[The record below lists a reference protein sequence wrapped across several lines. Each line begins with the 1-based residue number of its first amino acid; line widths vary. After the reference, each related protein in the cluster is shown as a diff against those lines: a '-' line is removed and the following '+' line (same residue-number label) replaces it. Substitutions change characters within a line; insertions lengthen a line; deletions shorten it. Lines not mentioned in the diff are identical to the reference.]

1 MRERDE
7 NHPPAGKRRGK
18 FEMAIQQGRQNV
30 LDSYVT
36 VAERIAAFYQS
47 FPTGRICT
55 QIVEHDIQSGFVLMR
70 AEVFRSTDDAG
81 PSATG
86 HAFEVRGD
94 SYVNRTSYI
103 ENAETS
109 AVGRALALLG
119 FEVRRGIASREEM
132 EKAARMNEKS
142 AKSADARPAA
152 AKTEAPRAG
161 EERPDGARPTA
172 ERPDGGKPEPR
183 PAARARE
190 ADAPAPRAAAEPA
203 PAPPASLDEEILRSA
218 GALGYDAAKVR
229 RWVNQKFGVT
239 GGLESLT
246 NHDKREVLNIFRE
259 QARPEQAK
267 PARR

>member
-1 MRERDE
+1 
-7 NHPPAGKRRGK
+7 
-18 FEMAIQQGRQNV
+18 MAVQQGRQNV

-47 FPTGRICT
+47 YPTGRICT
-55 QIVEHDIQSGFVLMR
+55 QILEHNEESGFILMR
-70 AEVFRSTDDAG
+70 AEVFRSTDDAQ

-94 SYVNRTSYI
+94 GYVNKTSYI

-132 EKAARMNEKS
+132 EKAARMPAERAARAPESTPPETKPA
-142 AKSADARPAA
+142 AKPAPPPAA
-152 AKTEAPRAG
+152 AESPATEESPN
-161 EERPDGARPTA
+161 
-172 ERPDGGKPEPR
+172 
-183 PAARARE
+183 
-190 ADAPAPRAAAEPA
+190 
-203 PAPPASLDEEILRSA
+203 LDDDIIRNA
-218 GALGYDAAKVR
+218 QQLGYDAAKVR

-246 NHDKREVLNIFRE
+246 EHDKREVLKLFRE
-259 QARPEQAK
+259 QAQAAQAK
-267 PARR
+267 SARK

>member
-1 MRERDE
+1 
-7 NHPPAGKRRGK
+7 
-18 FEMAIQQGRQNV
+18 MAVQQGRQNV

-47 FPTGRICT
+47 YPTGRICT
-55 QIVEHDIQSGFVLMR
+55 RILEHNEESGFILMR
-70 AEVFRSTDDAG
+70 AEVFRSTDDAQ

-94 SYVNRTSYI
+94 GYVNRTSYI

-132 EKAARMNEKS
+132 EKAARMPAERPAQAPESKPPEGKPA
-142 AKSADARPAA
+142 AKPAPQPAA
-152 AKTEAPRAG
+152 AESPATEESPN
-161 EERPDGARPTA
+161 
-172 ERPDGGKPEPR
+172 
-183 PAARARE
+183 
-190 ADAPAPRAAAEPA
+190 
-203 PAPPASLDEEILRSA
+203 LDDDIIRNA
-218 GALGYDAAKVR
+218 QQLGYDAAKVR

-246 NHDKREVLNIFRE
+246 EHDKREVLKLFRE
-259 QARPEQAK
+259 QAQTAQAK
-267 PARR
+267 SARK

>member
-1 MRERDE
+1 
-7 NHPPAGKRRGK
+7 
-18 FEMAIQQGRQNV
+18 MALQQGRQNV

-47 FPTGRICT
+47 FPTGRITT
-55 QIVEHDIQSGFVLMR
+55 QIVEHDTESGFILMR
-70 AEVFRSTDDAG
+70 AEVFRSTDDDG

-132 EKAARMNEKS
+132 EKAARMNEKG
-142 AKSADARPAA
+142 AKTTDARPEAA
-152 AKTEAPRAG
+152 RPDAARADGGKTEA
-161 EERPDGARPTA
+161 DGRKTEPARP
-172 ERPDGGKPEPR
+172 EGGRPAPR
-183 PAARARE
+183 PAAQASTASR
-190 ADAPAPRAAAEPA
+190 PA
-203 PAPPASLDEEILRSA
+203 PAPPPEAPQSLDEEILRSA
-218 GALGYDAAKVR
+218 DALGYDAAKVR

-246 NHDKREVLNIFRE
+246 NHDKREVLKIFRE
-259 QARPEQAK
+259 QATQA
-267 PARR
+267 PAKTARK

>member
-1 MRERDE
+1 
-7 NHPPAGKRRGK
+7 
-18 FEMAIQQGRQNV
+18 MAVQQGRQNV

-47 FPTGRICT
+47 YPTGRICT
-55 QIVEHDIQSGFVLMR
+55 QILEHNEESGFILMR
-70 AEVFRSTDDAG
+70 AEVFRSTDDAQ

-94 SYVNRTSYI
+94 GYVNRTSYI

-132 EKAARMNEKS
+132 EKAARMPAERPAQAPESKPPES
-142 AKSADARPAA
+142 KPAAKPAPQPAA
-152 AKTEAPRAG
+152 AENPATEEGPN
-161 EERPDGARPTA
+161 
-172 ERPDGGKPEPR
+172 
-183 PAARARE
+183 
-190 ADAPAPRAAAEPA
+190 
-203 PAPPASLDEEILRSA
+203 LDDEIIRNA
-218 GALGYDAAKVR
+218 QQLGYDAAKVR

-246 NHDKREVLNIFRE
+246 EHDKREVLKLFRE
-259 QARPEQAK
+259 QAQAAQAK
-267 PARR
+267 SARK

>member
-1 MRERDE
+1 
-7 NHPPAGKRRGK
+7 
-18 FEMAIQQGRQNV
+18 MAVQQGRQNV

-47 FPTGRICT
+47 YPTGRICT
-55 QIVEHDIQSGFVLMR
+55 QILEHNEESGFILMR
-70 AEVFRSTDDAG
+70 AEVFRSTDDAQ

-94 SYVNRTSYI
+94 GYVNRTSYI

-132 EKAARMNEKS
+132 EKAARM
-142 AKSADARPAA
+142 P
-152 AKTEAPRAG
+152 
-161 EERPDGARPTA
+161 A
-172 ERPDGGKPEPR
+172 ER
-183 PAARARE
+183 AARAPERAPE
-190 ADAPAPRAAAEPA
+190 DKPAAKAAPPPAPESPA
-203 PAPPASLDEEILRSA
+203 TEESSGLDDDIIRNAQL
-218 GALGYDAAKVR
+218 LGYDAAKVR

-246 NHDKREVLNIFRE
+246 EHDKREVLKLFRE
-259 QARPEQAK
+259 QAQAAQAK
-267 PARR
+267 SARK

>member
-1 MRERDE
+1 
-7 NHPPAGKRRGK
+7 
-18 FEMAIQQGRQNV
+18 MAVQQGRQNV

-47 FPTGRICT
+47 YPTGRICT
-55 QIVEHDIQSGFVLMR
+55 QILEHHEESGFILMR
-70 AEVFRSTDDAG
+70 AEVFRSTDDAQ

-94 SYVNRTSYI
+94 GYVNRTSYI

-132 EKAARMNEKS
+132 EKAARMPAERAARAPESKPPES
-142 AKSADARPAA
+142 KPPEGKPAAKPAPPPAA
-152 AKTEAPRAG
+152 AESPSA
-161 EERPDGARPTA
+161 EESPN
-172 ERPDGGKPEPR
+172 
-183 PAARARE
+183 
-190 ADAPAPRAAAEPA
+190 
-203 PAPPASLDEEILRSA
+203 LDDDIIRNA
-218 GALGYDAAKVR
+218 QQLGYDAAKVR

-246 NHDKREVLNIFRE
+246 EHDKREVLKLFRE
-259 QARPEQAK
+259 QAQAAQAK
-267 PARR
+267 SPRK

>member
-1 MRERDE
+1 MREPGEDC
-7 NHPPAGKRRGK
+7 PPGAKKEGK
-18 FEMAIQQGRQNV
+18 MAIQQGRQNV

-36 VAERIAAFYQS
+36 VAERIAAFYQA

-55 QIVEHDIQSGFVLMR
+55 QIIEHDTQTGFVLMR

-132 EKAARMNEKS
+132 EKAARMNEKG
-142 AKSADARPAA
+142 ARPAA
-152 AKTEAPRAG
+152 APRPEA
-161 EERPDGARPTA
+161 ARP
-172 ERPDGGKPEPR
+172 ER
-183 PAARARE
+183 A
-190 ADAPAPRAAAEPA
+190 APAPTEDAPA
-203 PAPPASLDEEILRSA
+203 PAPPAEAEPASLDDEIIRTA
-218 GALGYDAAKVR
+218 GELGYDAAKVR

-246 NHDKREVLNIFRE
+246 NQDKREVLKIFRE
-259 QARPEQAK
+259 QARPEQATS
-267 PARR
+267 ARK

>member
-1 MRERDE
+1 
-7 NHPPAGKRRGK
+7 
-18 FEMAIQQGRQNV
+18 MAIQQGRQNV

-55 QIVEHDIQSGFVLMR
+55 QIIEHDTQTGFVLMR
-70 AEVFRSTDDAG
+70 AEVFRSSDDAG

-132 EKAARMNEKS
+132 EKAARMNEKG
-142 AKSADARPAA
+142 AKPAA
-152 AKTEAPRAG
+152 AAAPKPEA
-161 EERPDGARPTA
+161 ARPESA
-172 ERPDGGKPEPR
+172 APADDEARP
-183 PAARARE
+183 
-190 ADAPAPRAAAEPA
+190 PAPRAAAEA
-203 PAPPASLDEEILRSA
+203 PAAEPAGLDDEILRSA
-218 GALGYDAAKVR
+218 GELGYDAAKVR

-239 GGLESLT
+239 GGLGSLT
-246 NHDKREVLNIFRE
+246 NHDKQEVLKIFRE
-259 QARPEQAK
+259 QARPEPSR

>member
-1 MRERDE
+1 
-7 NHPPAGKRRGK
+7 
-18 FEMAIQQGRQNV
+18 MAIQQGRQNV

-55 QIVEHDIQSGFVLMR
+55 QIVEHDIQSGFILMR
-70 AEVFRSTDDAG
+70 AEVFRSIDDAG

-94 SYVNRTSYI
+94 SYVNKTSYI

-132 EKAARMNEKS
+132 EKAARMNEKG
-142 AKSADARPAA
+142 AKTAEARPAA
-152 AKTEAPRAG
+152 AKTEVPRP
-161 EERPDGARPTA
+161 EGARPEGGKT
-172 ERPDGGKPEPR
+172 DGGRPEPR
-183 PAARARE
+183 
-190 ADAPAPRAAAEPA
+190 PAPRAAAAAEAPEPPPPA
-203 PAPPASLDEEILRSA
+203 EPAPPASLDEEILRSA
-218 GALGYDAAKVR
+218 EALGYDAAKVR

-246 NHDKREVLNIFRE
+246 NHDKREVLKIFRE
-259 QARPEQAK
+259 QARAGPAK

>member
-1 MRERDE
+1 
-7 NHPPAGKRRGK
+7 
-18 FEMAIQQGRQNV
+18 MAIQQGRQNV

-47 FPTGRICT
+47 YPTGRICT
-55 QIVEHDIQSGFVLMR
+55 QIVEHDTETGFILMR
-70 AEVFRSTDDAG
+70 AEVFRTTDDAS

-132 EKAARMNEKS
+132 EKSARMNDKS
-142 AKSADARPAA
+142 AKSPGGKSET
-152 AKTEAPRAG
+152 AKPEG
-161 EERPDGARPTA
+161 
-172 ERPDGGKPEPR
+172 GGKPESVRPEGGKSEGATPEGG
-183 PAARARE
+183 PAAP
-190 ADAPAPRAAAEPA
+190 APAPRAAAEGPT
-203 PAPPASLDEEILRSA
+203 SLDDEILRSA
-218 GALGYDAAKVR
+218 DALGYDAAKVR

-246 NHDKREVLNIFRE
+246 NHDKREVLKIFHE
-259 QARPEQAK
+259 QARPEPAK
-267 PARR
+267 ATRK

>member
-1 MRERDE
+1 M
-7 NHPPAGKRRGK
+7 P
-18 FEMAIQQGRQNV
+18 MQQGRQNV

-36 VAERIAAFYQS
+36 VAERIAAFYQA

-55 QIVEHDIQSGFVLMR
+55 QIVEHDTESGFILMR
-70 AEVFRSTDDAG
+70 AEIYRSTEDAS

-132 EKAARMNEKS
+132 EKAARMNERGGADERG
-142 AKSADARPAA
+142 AKSPDGGGKSPAARPETAPPD
-152 AKTEAPRAG
+152 APRAAG
-161 EERPDGARPTA
+161 QKSEAA
-172 ERPDGGKPEPR
+172 RPDGGKPDAARPAPR
-183 PAARARE
+183 PAAE
-190 ADAPAPRAAAEPA
+190 APAPSTAPT
-203 PAPPASLDEEILRSA
+203 PAPPAAEAPPTSLDEEILRSA
-218 GALGYDAAKVR
+218 QALGYDAAKVR

-246 NHDKREVLNIFRE
+246 SHDKREVLQIFRE
-259 QARPEQAK
+259 QVSQSPAK
-267 PARR
+267 PARK

>member
-1 MRERDE
+1 
-7 NHPPAGKRRGK
+7 
-18 FEMAIQQGRQNV
+18 MAVQQGRQNV

-47 FPTGRICT
+47 YPTGRICT
-55 QIVEHDIQSGFVLMR
+55 QILEHNEESGFILMR
-70 AEVFRSTDDAG
+70 AEIFRSNDDAN

-94 SYVNRTSYI
+94 GYVNKTSYI

-132 EKAARMNEKS
+132 EKAARMSPDKPARAPEKAPEKAPEAKPAESKS
-142 AKSADARPAA
+142 AAEARPAA
-152 AKTEAPRAG
+152 TKS
-161 EERPDGARPTA
+161 
-172 ERPDGGKPEPR
+172 
-183 PAARARE
+183 
-190 ADAPAPRAAAEPA
+190 APAPAASPAPVESPAAEESP
-203 PAPPASLDEEILRSA
+203 SLDEEIIRSA
-218 GALGYDAAKVR
+218 QQLGYDAAKVR

-246 NHDKREVLNIFRE
+246 AHDKREVLQLFRE
-259 QARPEQAK
+259 QARAADTK
-267 PARR
+267 SARK

>member
-1 MRERDE
+1 
-7 NHPPAGKRRGK
+7 
-18 FEMAIQQGRQNV
+18 MAIQQGRQNV

-55 QIVEHDIQSGFVLMR
+55 QIVEHDTETGFILMR

-94 SYVNRTSYI
+94 SYVNKTSYI

-132 EKAARMNEKS
+132 EKAARMNEKG
-142 AKSADARPAA
+142 AKPAA
-152 AKTEAPRAG
+152 AQPAGAKTEDRRAG
-161 EERPDGARPTA
+161 DGQPGGGK
-172 ERPDGGKPEPR
+172 PDGGKSDGGRPEGGKPDGG
-183 PAARARE
+183 PAAKPA
-190 ADAPAPRAAAEPA
+190 AAAPSPAPTAAAAEPL
-203 PAPPASLDEEILRSA
+203 SLDDEILRSA
-218 GALGYDAAKVR
+218 DALGYDAAKVR

-246 NHDKREVLNIFRE
+246 NHDKREVLKIFRE
-259 QARPEQAK
+259 QARPEQVK

>member
-1 MRERDE
+1 MRERGE
-7 NHPPAGKRRGK
+7 ICPPGAKKGAN
-18 FEMAIQQGRQNV
+18 MAIQQGRQNV

-55 QIVEHDIQSGFVLMR
+55 QIVEHDTQSGFILMR
-70 AEVFRSTDDAG
+70 AEVFRSADDAG

-86 HAFEVRGD
+86 HAFEVRGE
-94 SYVNRTSYI
+94 SHVNRTSYI

-132 EKAARMNEKS
+132 EKAARMNEKG
-142 AKSADARPAA
+142 AKAPEARPAA
-152 AKTEAPRAG
+152 PKTEA
-161 EERPDGARPTA
+161 ARPA
-172 ERPDGGKPEPR
+172 KPEGAGP
-183 PAARARE
+183 
-190 ADAPAPRAAAEPA
+190 DDGNKPAPRAAAARPA
-203 PAPPASLDEEILRSA
+203 ADTEVTTPGLDDEILTSA
-218 GALGYDAAKVR
+218 EALGYNAAKVR

-246 NHDKREVLNIFRE
+246 NHDKREVLKIFRE